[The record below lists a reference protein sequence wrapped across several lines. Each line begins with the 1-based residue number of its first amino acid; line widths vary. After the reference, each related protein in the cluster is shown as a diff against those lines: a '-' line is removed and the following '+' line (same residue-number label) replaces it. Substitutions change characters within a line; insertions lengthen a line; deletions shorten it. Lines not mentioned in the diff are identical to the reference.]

1 MESKMEFNFG
11 FRFLGEM
18 YSFRLLFKKNA
29 SNLSFLQPMD
39 IYSIIIIV
47 RLSVGNRSATYER
60 TRPCLFLQIFVSYC
74 IILPQ
79 NCSQIPFEVKYLCV
93 SIYKYVVTLM
103 TSFTSKGCSI
113 KKLLLS
119 IKKWKKYSMK
129 NCFAFLGK

>member
-1 MESKMEFNFG
+1 
-11 FRFLGEM
+11 
-18 YSFRLLFKKNA
+18 
-29 SNLSFLQPMD
+29 MD

-103 TSFTSKGCSI
+103 TSFTSTGCFI
-113 KKLLLS
+113 KKNAS
-119 IKKWKKYSMK
+119 KYKKVE
-129 NCFAFLGK
+129 NVIQNIL